1 MGFRWGTTCIKCWI
15 AISIVPFLLSVIF
28 TRIRVV
34 IAKIQISVG
43 IGTGNS
49 SLFWTG
55 LIADGKS
62 GYFTVCL
69 DLEVI
74 LLRLLKYQSDEWPFG
89 SLQTMGTANG
99 ISLEPFNH
107 SVRSLMQV
115 TQDN

>member
-1 MGFRWGTTCIKCWI
+1 
-15 AISIVPFLLSVIF
+15 VNF

-74 LLRLLKYQSDEWPFG
+74 QLCLLKYQSDEWPFG

-99 ISLEPFNH
+99 ISLELFNH
-107 SVRSLMQV
+107 HVRSFIQV
-115 TQDN
+115 TQEN